1 MFKTNIPGWDQM
13 TPLERMQHVSKVEP
27 CKTHDYEPIINEI
40 SKESVMQVC
49 KNCLDMKAW
58 IYNWDTRE

>member
-1 MFKTNIPGWDQM
+1 M
-13 TPLERMQHVSKVEP
+13 TPLERMQYVSKVEP
-27 CKTHDYEPIINEI
+27 CQTHDYEPIINEI